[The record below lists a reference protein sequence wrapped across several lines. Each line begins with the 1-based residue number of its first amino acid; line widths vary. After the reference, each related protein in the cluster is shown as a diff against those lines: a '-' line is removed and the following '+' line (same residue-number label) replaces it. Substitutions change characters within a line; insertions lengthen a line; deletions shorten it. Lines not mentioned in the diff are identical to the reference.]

1 MFKKTPDL
9 YPLDEIE
16 EDMRRKETGIFTA
29 SCKEETAAERLKTGF
44 ATLKLWKRV
53 EAVLVASLKSFS

>member
-44 ATLKLWKRV
+44 ATLKL
-53 EAVLVASLKSFS
+53 